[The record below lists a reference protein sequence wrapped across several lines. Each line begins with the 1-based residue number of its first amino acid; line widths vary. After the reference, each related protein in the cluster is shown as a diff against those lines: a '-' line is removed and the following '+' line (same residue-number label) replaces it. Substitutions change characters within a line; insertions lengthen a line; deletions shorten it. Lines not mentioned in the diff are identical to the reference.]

1 MTDIGRNYGL
11 ALYTLAKEEALEET
25 ILRQLTVL
33 SEGIAQEPDF
43 IKLLHSHNLTKQER
57 YDIIDASFRESCHS
71 YVINFWKLLVEK
83 GYVKHFGECC
93 EAYRNQYNQD
103 HGILPV
109 RAVTAAPLTGEQ
121 ANRLTEKLSQ
131 LTGKT
136 VQLTNRIDPNCL
148 GGIRLDYDGKQ
159 LDDTVAHRLERIRAL
174 LNT

>member
-11 ALYTLAKEEALEET
+11 ALYTLAKEEGLEET
-25 ILRQLTVL
+25 IAQQLTAL
-33 SEGIAQEPDF
+33 ADGFSREPDF

-57 YDIIDASFRESCHS
+57 YDIIDTSFRETCHS
-71 YVINFWKLLVEK
+71 YVVNFLKLLVEK
-83 GYVKHFGECC
+83 GYVKHFSQCC
-93 EAYRNQYNQD
+93 EAYRDQYNLD

-121 ANRLTEKLSQ
+121 ADRLTEKLSQ

-136 VQLTNRIDPNCL
+136 VQLTNRIDANCL

>member
-11 ALYTLAKEEALEET
+11 ALYTLAKEAALEEA
-25 ILRQLTVL
+25 ILWQLSAL
-33 SEGIAQEPDF
+33 SQGFAQEPDF

-57 YDIIDASFRESCHS
+57 CNILDASFRESCHS
-71 YVINFWKLLVEK
+71 YVVNFLKLLVEK
-83 GYVKHFGECC
+83 GYVKHFEACC

-131 LTGKT
+131 LTGKA
-136 VQLTNRIDPNCL
+136 VQLTNQIDANCL

>member
-11 ALYTLAKEEALEET
+11 ALYTLAKEEALEKI
-25 ILRQLTVL
+25 ILRQLTAL
-33 SEGIAQEPDF
+33 ADGIAQEPDF
-43 IKLLHSHNLTKQER
+43 IKLLSSHTLTKQER
-57 YDIIDASFRESCHS
+57 YDMIDSSFREGCHG
-71 YVINFWKLLVEK
+71 YVVNFLKLLVEK
-83 GYVKHFGECC
+83 GYAKHFSDCF
-93 EAYRNQYNQD
+93 EAYRDQYNLD

-121 ANRLTEKLSQ
+121 SRRLTEKLSQ

-136 VQLTNRIDPNCL
+136 IQLTNRIDSNCL